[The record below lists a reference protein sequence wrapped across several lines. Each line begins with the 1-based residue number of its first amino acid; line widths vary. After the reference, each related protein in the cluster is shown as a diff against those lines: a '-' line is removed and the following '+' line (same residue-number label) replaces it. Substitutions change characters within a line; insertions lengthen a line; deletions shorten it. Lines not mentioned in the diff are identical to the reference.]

1 MKKFLLFC
9 LWGLISIVM
18 CDCVSY
24 RTSYPKSATAIID
37 GKCKSEAYLVQ
48 IFNLTNKDSLQISI
62 EDKHIDLKTM
72 NHLDSM
78 YFEGETHYYFNIAV
92 WRKPFTKDYY
102 VYSLNH
108 DFNKYNI
115 PKTFHKKDNDHD
127 IEINSSYKDRTYQCA
142 LKNAQDKCVL
152 ISVCQDSL
160 AIRIS
165 NRISLLD

>member
-48 IFNLTNKDSLQISI
+48 IFNLTNKDSLQIS
-62 EDKHIDLKTM
+62 
-72 NHLDSM
+72 
-78 YFEGETHYYFNIAV
+78 
-92 WRKPFTKDYY
+92 
-102 VYSLNH
+102 
-108 DFNKYNI
+108 
-115 PKTFHKKDNDHD
+115 
-127 IEINSSYKDRTYQCA
+127 
-142 LKNAQDKCVL
+142 
-152 ISVCQDSL
+152 VCQDSL